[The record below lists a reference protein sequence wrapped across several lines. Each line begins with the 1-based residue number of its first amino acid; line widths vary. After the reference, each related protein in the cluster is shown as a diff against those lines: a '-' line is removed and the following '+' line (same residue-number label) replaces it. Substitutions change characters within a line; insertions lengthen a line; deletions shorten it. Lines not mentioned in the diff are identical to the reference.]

1 MAKRPRKD
9 AYITYQDASAPVPHV
24 DTAVRQRSRYGGV
37 GEVIEDSA
45 DFFDDPDEPPSVQSA
60 SMTIPAIAPDTTAPL
75 NPVKAAVRS
84 ISEDTADPV
93 AAASEVAGVVDTDEA
108 ETFEPEAPTDGF
120 VAKTPTDSPA
130 ADAATAV
137 CACPDE
143 IKTVAVGVDASASA
157 AEDASHTASQDAP
170 SADFAK
176 FSQFRNVYE
185 SRDGRLCV
193 FEDDAGHLVAV
204 KASRLA

>member
-60 SMTIPAIAPDTTAPL
+60 SMTLPTIAPDTTAPL
-75 NPVKAAVRS
+75 NSVKAVVQS

-93 AAASEVAGVVDTDEA
+93 IAASEVAGVIDADGA
-108 ETFEPEAPTDGF
+108 ETFEPEVPIESF
-120 VAKTPTDSPA
+120 VTKTLTDSPTAGAVTA
-130 ADAATAV
+130 A
-137 CACPDE
+137 CACSDE
-143 IKTVAVGVDASASA
+143 IKAAAVGVDASASA
-157 AEDASHTASQDAP
+157 AEDASHEASQDAP